1 MDGVGVGRRAWGREK
16 KKKEKFYLGGRT
28 NGSGAVK
35 IARKQSRDK
44 NKQTYACG
52 GGRLDAQ

>member
-1 MDGVGVGRRAWGREK
+1 MVLVLAVEPGDVKK